1 MVLNPRLSPWE
12 IRLVSSIF
20 WHLLDIPD
28 CNIYKSSVIT
38 TTVSEIVILDC
49 TCVQNNNIWN
59 WFQSSCKANW
69 CHHSQL
75 VVLQNK
81 YLIFSFLDQFLKW
94 CTICCRFNVVAESHV
109 IFTSALQKLCKSP
122 QFPPTEPVF
131 PPKPGFPSCPP
142 PHWRSASWSGK
153 TWSLFALHRTP
164 NSASSHRCKLPCG
177 EPCPLPV
184 LKLSSPSS
192 GGRSRSRRC
201 KCHFLQG

>member
-1 MVLNPRLSPWE
+1 MCTKQQYLK
-12 IRLVSSIF
+12 LVSEFMQSK
-20 WHLLDIPD
+20 L
-28 CNIYKSSVIT
+28 
-38 TTVSEIVILDC
+38 VSPLTIGC
-49 TCVQNNNIWN
+49 
-59 WFQSSCKANW
+59 
-69 CHHSQL
+69 
-75 VVLQNK
+75 LQNK

-177 EPCPLPV
+177 EPCPLPASN
-184 LKLSSPSS
+184 LSSPSS
-192 GGRSRSRRC
+192 GGRSRSRQC
-201 KCHFLQG
+201 KCHFVGLLQG